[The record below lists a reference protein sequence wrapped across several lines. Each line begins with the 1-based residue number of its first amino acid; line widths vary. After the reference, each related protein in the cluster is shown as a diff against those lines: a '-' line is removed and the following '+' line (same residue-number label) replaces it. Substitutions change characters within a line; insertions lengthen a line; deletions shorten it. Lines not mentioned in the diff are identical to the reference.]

1 MISQFLRAISSDKYF
16 CFVTGLA
23 IIAAC
28 AVFPQASI
36 ADGYIP
42 PDKVKVTTPVYRP
55 AMSEFSP
62 ALGTYVYEVAWQGIP
77 AATLTV
83 NVEQEGLRYHI
94 DTEAKT
100 NKAID
105 VFYKL
110 RYYGEAKISAI
121 DLMPYET
128 YIDSRENKKVKTA
141 RISFLENGEILSVRT
156 RNGKQ
161 EPLLKFDPNNFTLD
175 PFSAAF
181 LARSLNWK
189 KGETKKFDTF
199 NGKTRYLI
207 SLTAE
212 DKVNMKINDQKKDVW
227 VISPKVKKLTETNPK
242 KKLREAKIYVTADS
256 AREILLI
263 ASEVFVGTVTTTL
276 KSFTPSTRPAPRT
289 TFAKSKRELFFE

>member
-1 MISQFLRAISSDKYF
+1 MMFALVTRASRSIQYF
-16 CFVTGLA
+16 CVLLA
-23 IIAAC
+23 AFLVAGIA
-28 AVFPQASI
+28 V

-42 PDKVKVTTPVYRP
+42 PEKVQISTPVYRP
-55 AMSEFSP
+55 ELADFKPE
-62 ALGTYVYEVAWQGIP
+62 LGTYTYEVAWQGIP

-94 DTEAKT
+94 DTQART

-110 RYYGEAKISAI
+110 RYHGEAKISAV
-121 DLMPYET
+121 DLSPIESYV
-128 YIDSRENKKVKTA
+128 DSRENKKIKTA
-141 RISFLENGEILSVRT
+141 KVSFLKNGEILSLRT

-161 EPLLKFDPNNFTLD
+161 QPLLKFDPNNFTLD

-189 KGETKKFDTF
+189 KGESKHFDTF

-207 SLTAE
+207 TLKAE
-212 DKVNMKINDQKKDVW
+212 DKVKMKVNGEEKQVW
-227 VISPKVKKLTETNPK
+227 VISPTVKKLTERKPK
-242 KKLREAKIYVTADS
+242 QKLREAKIYVTDDIN
-256 AREILLI
+256 REILLI

-276 KSFTPSTRPAPRT
+276 TSFTPSSRPAPKT
-289 TFAKSKRELFFE
+289 TLAQRKRSVLFE